1 MLNIVGF
8 RATAGECPSTVAS
21 VSLMHRPQGDDWL
34 CTNDF
39 VRGLIGCALTFW
51 GLFAMHAH

>member
-21 VSLMHRPQGDDWL
+21 VSLMHRL
-34 CTNDF
+34 
-39 VRGLIGCALTFW
+39 GLIGCALMIR

>member
-21 VSLMHRPQGDDWL
+21 VSLMHRPQGDDRFG
-34 CTNDF
+34 TDDF
-39 VRGLIGCALTFW
+39 VFLLGR
-51 GLFAMHAH
+51 